1 MASADL
7 EAEAENMTSLP
18 AASSG
23 AGNPLVGMTP
33 HAMAAWLVKEVACGF
48 VTSM

>member
-1 MASADL
+1 MASAGL

-18 AASSG
+18 AARSD

-33 HAMAAWLVKEVACGF
+33 HAMAAWLIKEVSSGF